1 MVVASQK
8 LHKEL
13 TQDTQW
19 KQSLNPNGLEEVLWF
34 FFTLKKII
42 SFIYFIFRLSHM
54 ACGGYLIGS
63 VLR

>member
-34 FFTLKKII
+34 FFTLKKLFHL
-42 SFIYFIFRLSHM
+42 FILFL
-54 ACGGYLIGS
+54 G
-63 VLR
+63 